1 MTRLP
6 KLKCPQCGTVIDAP
20 GPGTATCTS
29 CGFSAPVGQQE
40 EAVPPAPGD
49 AAPTFAASGQQAT
62 PPGQPAA
69 YAAPPGQ
76 VPASQV
82 LGKPRGFWT
91 SFFLGLITIGIY
103 YLVWNYK
110 AFRELDKQHGRD
122 HEQVWF
128 WLLFVPYIG
137 TIFFLV
143 YLGKETG
150 KVNEYRQQRGM
161 QDGVSPAAMIV
172 LYLLG
177 ILTLGITTIVAYYK
191 LTKSQNEIWWDVYQK
206 AGKPWPLST

>member
-1 MTRLP
+1 MAPWVARLP

-20 GPGTATCTS
+20 ETGTATCTS
-29 CGFSAPVGQQE
+29 CGFSAPVGDRGSR
-40 EAVPPAPGD
+40 PPAP
-49 AAPTFAASGQQAT
+49 PTPPQGQAT
-62 PPGQPAA
+62 YAPPGQPAT

-76 VPASQV
+76 GDSSEVV
-82 LGKPRGFWT
+82 GKPRGFWT
-91 SFFLGLITIGIY
+91 SFFLGIVTIGIY

-110 AFRELDKQHGRD
+110 SFGELDRQHARD

-128 WLLFVPYIG
+128 WLLFVPYVG

-150 KVNEYRQQRGM
+150 KLREYRGQRGM
-161 QDGVSPAAMIV
+161 SEGVSPAKMIV

-177 ILTLGITTIVAYYK
+177 IVTLGITTIVAYYK
-191 LTKSQNEIWWDVYQK
+191 LTNSQNQVWRDVYSR
-206 AGKPWPLST
+206 AGRPWPLDA